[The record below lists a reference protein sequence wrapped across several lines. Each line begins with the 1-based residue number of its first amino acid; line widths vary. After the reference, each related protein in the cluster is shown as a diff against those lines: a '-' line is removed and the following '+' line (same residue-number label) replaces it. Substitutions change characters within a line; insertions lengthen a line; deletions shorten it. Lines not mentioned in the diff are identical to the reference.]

1 MNVLRHPTQG
11 HSLSSLKLPA
21 ETLGQ
26 LRNVASAATP
36 AISNTVLLNGT
47 RRDAANTAAAL
58 AHETGRTLLRVD
70 LSAIVSKYIGE
81 TEKNLNHLF
90 SSTDSASTIL
100 FFDEADALF
109 GKRTE
114 IQDSHDRYANADVS
128 YLLQRMESFP
138 GLVIFATSS
147 SEDTAAVRLFRH
159 RVHLPH

>member
-11 HSLSSLKLPA
+11 RPLSSLKLPPD
-21 ETLGQ
+21 TLGK
-26 LRNVASAATP
+26 LRNIASAATP
-36 AISNTVLLNGT
+36 AISNTVLLDGT

-70 LSAIVSKYIGE
+70 LSAVVSKYGE
-81 TEKNLNHLF
+81 TEKNLNRLF

-114 IQDSHDRYANADVS
+114 IEDSHDRYADADIS

-147 SEDTAAVRLFRH
+147 SEDTAAVRLVRH